1 MSKRVLGVITVSSLG
16 LLGKQKGNR
25 LTGFAPDVRIAN
37 SPITKLSYRRT
48 RRLRFLFA
56 ALRTRSLTARE
67 ELARIATVDQHGFSE
82 LIDTMQQELQADKST
97 IKINPRRKKAF
108 VDLAWLLANQPTD
121 PAPENQPADY
131 LPDREKSLLVY
142 KWCIRFLGLRRFKQM
157 HLVDALMLA
166 IATQDKKL
174 AETVG
179 MKIHPWLFWIPRLA
193 PRKLKTTRALGIAE
207 LLNLG
212 FVFGKDFSLSS
223 KLLMVDSNN
232 PFRHDADPIQKLSE
246 NSSWLKEFSKQ
257 VLPRGA
263 KSLRFSEPFRTPF
276 DSLAAQPVKPV
287 IGDRLITVLVSC
299 YKPTEEIISSVQSIL
314 NSSYQN
320 IEVLVV
326 DDASPRAYD
335 NILKQVENLDLR
347 VRVLKQKSNGGTYRI
362 RNRAMGE
369 AKGELITFHDSDD
382 WMHPQRLEWQQRA
395 LRGNKVANVS
405 MSTRVT
411 ESLECVESGR
421 RLRIGIC
428 EPSLMFVKKQ
438 VMPKIGFFDSVR
450 KGADSEYRKRI
461 EKAFGQDLDIISP
474 FKALTLQRA
483 DHGGLTDGDLSFRWI
498 VDFRLRYKDLYLHWH
513 RSSESLYIKSD
524 ESRTFYAPRPMR
536 LKKELAYKHREF
548 DVLIAANLCD
558 QKNVDFISETV
569 NETLAAG
576 KSLGFWHLPTM
587 YPLALTR
594 SLRPRVI
601 ELLNAG
607 KAQLVYPQ
615 DDLHAAKFWLAAP
628 SAFLVSRELV
638 GFNWEVDEF
647 DFTNLKD
654 ASETWNLEESG
665 FSRELLRV
673 IEQSNMLNNR

>member
-1 MSKRVLGVITVSSLG
+1 M
-16 LLGKQKGNR
+16 
-25 LTGFAPDVRIAN
+25 TGFAPDVRIAN
-37 SPITKLSYRRT
+37 SPINKVSYRRT

-67 ELARIATVDQHGFSE
+67 ELARIATNDQLGFTE
-82 LIDTMQQELQADKST
+82 LIAAMQEELEADKTSV
-97 IKINPRRKKAF
+97 KINPRRKKAF

-121 PAPENQPADY
+121 PAKSNQPDDY
-131 LPDREKSLLVY
+131 LPDSEKSLLVY
-142 KWCIRFLGLRRFKQM
+142 NWCIRFLGIRRFKQM

-166 IATQDKKL
+166 LMVQDENL
-174 AETVG
+174 AETVRA
-179 MKIHPWLFWIPRLA
+179 KIHPWLFWIPKLA

-207 LLNLG
+207 ILNLG
-212 FVFGKDFSLSS
+212 FVFGKDFSLNS
-223 KLLMVDSNN
+223 KLLLIDAKN
-232 PFRHDADPIQKLSE
+232 PFRGEDAPVEKLNES
-246 NSSWLKEFSKQ
+246 SSWLKQFSNQ

-263 KSLRFSEPFRTPF
+263 KPLKSSEAFRTPF
-276 DSLAAQPVKPV
+276 DSLAAEPVKQLV
-287 IGDRLITVLVSC
+287 GDRLITVLVSC
-299 YKPTEEIISSVQSIL
+299 YKPTDAILASVQSIL

-326 DDASPRAYD
+326 DDASPGAYA
-335 NILKQVENLDLR
+335 NILKKVENLDLR

-382 WMHPQRLEWQQRA
+382 WMHPQRLDWQQRA

-461 EKAFGQDLDIISP
+461 EKAFGQDLEIIAP

-498 VDFRLRYKDLYLHWH
+498 VDFRLRYKDLYLNWH
-513 RSSESLYIKSD
+513 KSADSLYMKSD
-524 ESRTFYAPRPMR
+524 ESRNFYAPRPMR
-536 LKKELAYKHREF
+536 FKKELAYKHREL

-569 NETLAAG
+569 NEALAAG
-576 KSLGFWHLPTM
+576 KTVGFWHLPTM
-587 YPLALTR
+587 YPIALTR

-601 ELLNAG
+601 ELLNSG

-615 DDLHAAKFWLAAP
+615 DSLHVSKFWLAAP

-638 GFNWEVDEF
+638 QFHWEVDQF
-647 DFTNLKD
+647 DFTNLNN
-654 ASETWNLEESG
+654 ASETWNLEEG
-665 FSRELLRV
+665 DFSKELLRV
-673 IEQSNMLNNR
+673 IEESDMLNK